1 MKLSELSKKPQL
13 VIMTLDD
20 EETVKEYGEPLEFY
34 TWDRQPMDLFLKMS
48 SVKADN
54 QGAII
59 DVVKDLIMD
68 EQGNKLIEGENVL
81 PGKILLRVM
90 TKVVEGL
97 GK

>member
-13 VIMTLDD
+13 VVMTLDD

-48 SVKADN
+48 SVQADN

-68 EQGNKLIEGENVL
+68 EKGNKLIEGENVL

>member
-13 VIMTLDD
+13 VIMALDD

-48 SVKADN
+48 NVKADN
-54 QGAII
+54 QGEII

-68 EQGNKLIEGENVL
+68 EKGNRLIDGENVL

>member
-13 VIMTLDD
+13 VVMALDD
-20 EETVKEYGEPLEFY
+20 EETVKEYGEPIEFY
-34 TWDRQPMDLFLKMS
+34 TWDRQPMDLFMKMGS
-48 SVKADN
+48 LDSQN

-68 EQGNKLIEGENVL
+68 EKGNKLIEGENTL
-81 PGKILLRVM
+81 PGKILMRVM

>member
-1 MKLSELSKKPQL
+1 MKLSELAQKPQL
-13 VIMTLDD
+13 VVMTLDD

-48 SVKADN
+48 SLEPDN
-54 QGAII
+54 QGSVI
-59 DVVKDLIMD
+59 DIVKDLIMD
-68 EQGNKLIEGENVL
+68 EKGNKLIQGEEVL
-81 PGKILLRVM
+81 PGKVLLRVI